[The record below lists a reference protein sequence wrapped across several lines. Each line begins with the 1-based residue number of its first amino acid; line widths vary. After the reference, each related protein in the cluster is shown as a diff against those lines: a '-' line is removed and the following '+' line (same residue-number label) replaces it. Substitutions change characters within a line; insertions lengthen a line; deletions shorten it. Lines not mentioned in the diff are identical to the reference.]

1 MKTRQP
7 LSGLIAAA
15 SAAVAFGAPLA
26 FIASVA
32 HAQGAAVG
40 APPAQVKHFDPNGRL
55 PSTFT
60 LELRK
65 GIAATLPF
73 ADKRDFEEA
82 KKGFIAE
89 PPYTKIMADAG
100 NVAWDMGSYRWL
112 LENKD
117 FQSIHPS
124 LQRQAVLNMAYGLY

>member
-1 MKTRQP
+1 VAIG
-7 LSGLIAAA
+7 SA
-15 SAAVAFGAPLA
+15 SAVCVPLA
-26 FIASVA
+26 FHANAA

-40 APPAQVKHFDPNGRL
+40 APPAQVKHFDPNGHL

-89 PPYTKIMADAG
+89 PPYTKILVEMSNATLT
-100 NVAWDMGSYRWL
+100 N
-112 LENKD
+112 
-117 FQSIHPS
+117 I
-124 LQRQAVLNMAYGLY
+124 